1 MRSMKSSQLDIKT
14 FTDYRAFL
22 KTYAYEAKKRN
33 GQWTLGVWA
42 HQLELKDTSSL
53 TKIINGQRH
62 PGVDVA
68 NKLCTFF
75 KFNSRDRMYFN
86 DLVAL
91 YKNQDN
97 PRLCVALLEKM
108 GKKFP
113 QSDLAIIDTR
123 SFEFFS
129 LWYALPLR
137 EMVRLPWFK
146 EDHEWLASQFKFK
159 VTAPEIRKALD
170 LMLSIGLLKR
180 EEGKLEIS
188 HGRVTST
195 FDQKN
200 EGIKIY
206 HEKSLDNAK
215 LALNEQELLMREF
228 MACCMAFNVENM
240 PKAKELIREF
250 KEKFEELMEENNG
263 TQIYQ
268 LQVQFYALTKENV

>member
-1 MRSMKSSQLDIKT
+1 MKTSSLDIKT

-42 HQLELKDTSSL
+42 NQLQLKDTSSL

-62 PGVDVA
+62 PGREITK
-68 NKLCTFF
+68 KLCTFF
-75 KFNSRDRMYFN
+75 KFNNRDSLYFN
-86 DLVAL
+86 DLVTL
-91 YKNQDN
+91 YKNQNN

-113 QSDLAIIDTR
+113 NSDLAIIDTR

-137 EMVRLPWFK
+137 EMVRLPWFR
-146 EDHEWLASQFKFK
+146 EDYEWLASQFEFK
-159 VTAPEIRKALD
+159 VTSLEIKKAIE
-170 LMLSIGLLKR
+170 LMLSLGLLKR
-180 EEGKLEIS
+180 ESEKLQIA

-200 EGIKIY
+200 EGLKLY
-206 HEKSLDNAK
+206 HEKNLDNAK
-215 LALNEQELLMREF
+215 ISLREHDLMMREF
-228 MACCMAFNVENM
+228 IACCLAFNSENM

-250 KEKFEELMEENNG
+250 KDKFEELMEENNG
-263 TQIYQ
+263 AQIYQ
-268 LQVQFYALTKENV
+268 LQIQFFALTKARENI